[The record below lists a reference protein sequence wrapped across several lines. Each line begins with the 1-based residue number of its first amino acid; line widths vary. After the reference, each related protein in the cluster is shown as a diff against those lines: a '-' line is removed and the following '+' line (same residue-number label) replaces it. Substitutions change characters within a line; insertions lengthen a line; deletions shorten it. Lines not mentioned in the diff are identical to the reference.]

1 MDLIEL
7 AQVPNQSFSVTL
19 EGVRWDITIKQAREV
34 MVVDLVRDSIEI
46 LRGQRIVAGTP
57 IIPYRNLQGDGNFLL
72 LTDGD
77 ELPNWERFEVDQQ
90 LIYANAAEIA
100 VIPAEAL
107 QWPILAAYQSN
118 QLVINN
124 LIISLGN

>member
-7 AQVPNQSFSVTL
+7 ARVPNQSFSVTL

-34 MVVDLVRDSIEI
+34 MIVDISRDSIEI

-57 IIPYRNLQGDGNFLL
+57 IIPYRYLQEDGNFLL

-90 LIYANAAEIA
+90 LIYASAAEIA
-100 VIPAEAL
+100 AIPAEAL

-118 QLVINN
+118 QLVINS

>member
-57 IIPYRNLQGDGNFLL
+57 IIPYRHLQGDGNFLL

-90 LIYANAAEIA
+90 LIYATAAEIA
-100 VIPAEAL
+100 AIPAEAL